1 MSSRGAA
8 AAAVS
13 PAARRSPRLA
23 RRATAPVT
31 SGIARGSKTKASSQ
45 PVADLAVHFSTT
57 SADVPFER
65 ISIEAAVP
73 LDDEDAGAFDEVFVV
88 PGNPGV
94 PGFYE
99 RFAKG
104 IWTQL
109 EGRCR
114 VSVIGYVGHT
124 ASDLGVN
131 GWFSLAEQV
140 EHVTAEIVNGRGST
154 RGTPSKVAVV
164 GHSIGAEI
172 AMRAMA
178 RHPSAILKV
187 IGLMPFVLTN
197 ERSKTQRFLASLV
210 RFEALVHLVASIVGF
225 LKKVFPFFLRPAT
238 KGMDPDAKRLTE
250 SWLRGGSVRNMAL
263 MGRTEFD
270 GLKDPR
276 SDRDSANME
285 TYADRVHLL
294 YCEDD
299 HWAPTW
305 QADAFKA
312 RYEKADVTVEKASK
326 DVKVEHAFVLSDA
339 AADLVALRTAGM
351 LRAK

>member
-1 MSSRGAA
+1 MT
-8 AAAVS
+8 
-13 PAARRSPRLA
+13 PA
-23 RRATAPVT
+23 
-31 SGIARGSKTKASSQ
+31 IARGSKTKASSSK
-45 PVADLAVHFSTT
+45 PVADLAVHVSTT

-73 LDDEDAGAFDEVFVV
+73 SNDEDAAAFDEVFVI

-104 IWTQL
+104 IWTQM
-109 EGRCR
+109 EGRAR

-131 GWFSLAEQV
+131 GWFSLDEQV
-140 EHVTAEIVNGRGST
+140 QHVTAEIVNGRGSDT
-154 RGTPSKVAVV
+154 RSTSLPRKVAVV

-178 RHPSAILKV
+178 RHPNAIRKV
-187 IGLMPFVLTN
+187 VGLMPFVLTN
-197 ERSKTQRFLASLV
+197 ERSRLQRFLASLV
-210 RFEALVHLVASIVGF
+210 RVKALVLIVAGLVGV
-225 LKKVFPFFLRPAT
+225 LKKVFLFSWRVRRKHGPRAAV
-238 KGMDPDAKRLTE
+238 DQ
-250 SWLRGGSVRNMAL
+250 SWLRAGSVVNMAL

-270 GLKDPR
+270 GLRDPR
-276 SDRDSANME
+276 RDQDRANLE
-285 TYADRVHLL
+285 TYADRVHLM

-305 QADAFKA
+305 QAEAFKA
-312 RYEKADVTVEKASK
+312 RYGAADVTVETASRESIK
-326 DVKVEHAFVLSDA
+326 IEHAFVLSDA
-339 AADLVALRTAGM
+339 AADFVALRTAGM
-351 LRAK
+351 LGCRVK

>member
-1 MSSRGAA
+1 MT
-8 AAAVS
+8 
-13 PAARRSPRLA
+13 PA
-23 RRATAPVT
+23 
-31 SGIARGSKTKASSQ
+31 IARGSKTKASSSK
-45 PVADLAVHFSTT
+45 PVADLAVHVSTT

-73 LDDEDAGAFDEVFVV
+73 SNDEDAAAFDEVFVI

-104 IWTQL
+104 IWTQM
-109 EGRCR
+109 EGRAR

-178 RHPSAILKV
+178 RHPNAIRKV
-187 IGLMPFVLTN
+187 VGLMPFVLTN
-197 ERSKTQRFLASLV
+197 ERSRLQRFLASLV
-210 RFEALVHLVASIVGF
+210 RVKALVLIVAGLVGV
-225 LKKVFPFFLRPAT
+225 LKKVFPFFLRKCAT

-250 SWLRGGSVRNMAL
+250 SWLRAGSVVNMAL

-270 GLKDPR
+270 GLRDPR
-276 SDRDSANME
+276 RDRDRANLE
-285 TYADRVHLL
+285 TYADRVHLM

-305 QADAFKA
+305 QMREFAEAEGTEATEMALESDPGI
-312 RYEKADVTVEKASK
+312 
-326 DVKVEHAFVLSDA
+326 EHAFVLSDDA
-339 AADLVALRTAGM
+339 AEKVAKTTAGM
-351 LRAK
+351 LL

>member
-1 MSSRGAA
+1 M
-8 AAAVS
+8 
-13 PAARRSPRLA
+13 
-23 RRATAPVT
+23 T

-109 EGRCR
+109 EGKAR

-124 ASDLGVN
+124 ASDLGVD
-131 GWFSLAEQV
+131 GWFSLEEQV
-140 EHVTAEIVNGRGST
+140 EHVTAEIVNGRGSSW
-154 RGTPSKVAVV
+154 GTTSKLAVV

-178 RHPSAILKV
+178 RHPSAIRKV
-187 IGLMPFVLTN
+187 VGLMPFVLTN

-210 RFEALVHLVASIVGF
+210 RFEALVHFVASVVGF

-276 SDRDSANME
+276 SDRDSANLD
-285 TYADRVHLL
+285 TYAERVHLL

-305 QADAFKA
+305 QAEAFKA
-312 RYEKADVTVEKASK
+312 RCKNADVNVEKATK
-326 DVKVEHAFVLSDA
+326 EVKVEHAFVLSDA

-351 LRAK
+351 LRGK

>member
-1 MSSRGAA
+1 MSSRGVA

-23 RRATAPVT
+23 RRGAAPATPA
-31 SGIARGSKTKASSQ
+31 IARGSRTKASSSVS
-45 PVADLAVHFSTT
+45 PVADLAVRVSTT

-73 LDDEDAGAFDEVFVV
+73 STASKDAAAFDEVFVI

-94 PGFYE
+94 PGYYE
-99 RFAKG
+99 RFAKT
-104 IWTQL
+104 IWCHL
-109 EGRCR
+109 EGRSK

-124 ASDLGVN
+124 ASDLGVTR
-131 GWFSLAEQV
+131 WFSLAEQV
-140 EHVTAEIVNGRGST
+140 EHVTAEIVKGRG
-154 RGTPSKVAVV
+154 GSKIAVV

-178 RHPSAILKV
+178 KHPNAIQKV
-187 IGLMPFVLTN
+187 VGLMPFVLTN
-197 ERSKTQRFLASLV
+197 ERSKLQRFLASLV
-210 RFEALVHLVASIVGF
+210 RVKPLVLLVASLVGF
-225 LKKVFPFFLRPAT
+225 FKKVFPFFLNPAT
-238 KGMDPDAKRLTE
+238 RGMDPDAKRLTK
-250 SWLRGGSVRNMAL
+250 SWLRAGSVINMAL

-276 SDRDSANME
+276 NDCDAANLE
-285 TYADRVHLL
+285 TYAERVHLL

-305 QADAFKA
+305 QAEAFKGMYA
-312 RYEKADVTVEKASK
+312 EADVAVEPSSQE
-326 DVKVEHAFVLSDA
+326 VKVEHAFVLSDA

-351 LRAK
+351 LLRG

>member
-1 MSSRGAA
+1 MT
-8 AAAVS
+8 
-13 PAARRSPRLA
+13 PA
-23 RRATAPVT
+23 
-31 SGIARGSKTKASSQ
+31 IARGSKTKASSSK
-45 PVADLAVHFSTT
+45 PVADLAVHVSTT

-73 LDDEDAGAFDEVFVV
+73 SNDEDAAAFDEVFVI

-104 IWTQL
+104 IWTQM
-109 EGRCR
+109 EGRAR

-131 GWFSLAEQV
+131 GWFSLDEQV
-140 EHVTAEIVNGRGST
+140 QHVTAEIVNGRGSDT
-154 RGTPSKVAVV
+154 RSTSLPRKVAVV

-178 RHPSAILKV
+178 RHPNAIRKV
-187 IGLMPFVLTN
+187 VGLMPFVLTN
-197 ERSKTQRFLASLV
+197 ERSRLQRFLASLV
-210 RFEALVHLVASIVGF
+210 RVKALVLIVAGLVGV
-225 LKKVFPFFLRPAT
+225 LKKVFPFFLRQLAT

-250 SWLRGGSVRNMAL
+250 SWLRAGSVVNMAL
-263 MGRTEFD
+263 MGRTEFE
-270 GLKDPR
+270 GLRDPR
-276 SDRDSANME
+276 RDRDRANLE
-285 TYADRVHLL
+285 TYADRVHLM

-305 QADAFKA
+305 QAEAFKA
-312 RYEKADVTVEKASK
+312 RYGAADVTVETASRESIK
-326 DVKVEHAFVLSDA
+326 IEHAFVLSDA
-339 AADLVALRTAGM
+339 AADFVALRTAGM
-351 LRAK
+351 LGCRVK